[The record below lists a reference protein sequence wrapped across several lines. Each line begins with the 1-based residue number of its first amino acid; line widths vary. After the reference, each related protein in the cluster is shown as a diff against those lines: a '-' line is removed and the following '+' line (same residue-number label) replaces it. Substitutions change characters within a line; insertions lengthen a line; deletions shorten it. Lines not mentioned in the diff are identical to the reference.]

1 MELIVR
7 HWADLMVVFAAFV
20 LAVGSPGPS
29 TLSIM
34 GTSMS
39 EGRTMGLALALGVTA
54 GSVTWGL
61 LAAVGISALLAGYA
75 PAITVIKIAGGLYL
89 LYLAWRAGQAALGN
103 IEPAHATSQVADR
116 SMAWTVGRGYLMHLT
131 NPKAILG
138 WTAIMS
144 LGLKPDTPMVVVMA
158 MLAGCFVISV
168 SVNCG
173 YAALFSTSSMINGY
187 CRARRSVQSTLAVLF
202 AAAGLKLL
210 LSR

>member
-1 MELIVR
+1 
-7 HWADLMVVFAAFV
+7 
-20 LAVGSPGPS
+20 
-29 TLSIM
+29 
-34 GTSMS
+34 
-39 EGRTMGLALALGVTA
+39 
-54 GSVTWGL
+54 
-61 LAAVGISALLAGYA
+61 
-75 PAITVIKIAGGLYL
+75 
-89 LYLAWRAGQAALGN
+89 
-103 IEPAHATSQVADR
+103 
-116 SMAWTVGRGYLMHLT
+116 MHLT

-144 LGLKPDTPMVVVMA
+144 LGLKPDTPMVVVLA

-187 CRARRSVQSTLAVLF
+187 RRARRSVQSTLAVLF